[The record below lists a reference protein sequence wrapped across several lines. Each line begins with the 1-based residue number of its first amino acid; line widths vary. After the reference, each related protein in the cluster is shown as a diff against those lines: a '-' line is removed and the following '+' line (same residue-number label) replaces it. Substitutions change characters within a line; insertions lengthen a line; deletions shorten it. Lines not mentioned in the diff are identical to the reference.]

1 MMPPALLFPNFAA
14 WTAQIGILVAIG
26 AIAALTLAPGRA
38 RLMFWQALLAAAM
51 LLPVIQPWM
60 RPAEDGS
67 TTSSTT
73 VLTTKPAAPHGVSLA
88 FRKEDLLWIVAI
100 GAAVRGLWIA
110 IGFLRLR
117 RHRLAARPLASP
129 PVPFENLGIR
139 WYVSDT
145 ISGPVTF
152 GWMRPSILL
161 PSRVCELS
169 ADLREAIACH
179 ELVHVRRRDWLFV
192 LAEEAIRGLFWFHP
206 AVWFA
211 LSRIQLAREQSVDFE
226 VVRLMGNRERYLDAL
241 VAVAAQKFERAFPRA
256 GYRGSD
262 VAPAPLFLK
271 QRQLAVRVAAV
282 LKEKS
287 MSKSR
292 TFAGFATVS
301 SAALVAARLAVWFFP
316 LESPA
321 QTPQSAP
328 AAIRAVSPDGPGIE
342 VDPGAPVMH
351 RMGVGRPFGV
361 KTTGTVVLDA
371 TVNPK
376 GEVTDAH
383 VISGPDELRR
393 YVLQSVLEWHYST
406 DGGLAPTVRVVVN
419 FGEAPAPFNSPG
431 GAVVSVAAA
440 RSASSDTPTVL
451 KDIQVS
457 GASPELTQKVTAALP
472 VHIGDSIR
480 PETMSE
486 VLAAAHEI
494 DEHFSAQMIY
504 SNNSGVREA
513 TLRLNVPGS
522 ALMPQPSSGKGV
534 VGGVAGGVVEGVVGG
549 VPGGVAGAGPRIV
562 AYRDGVP
569 VTQSDSAALGAPQR
583 IRVGG
588 NVQQANLITKVNPVY
603 PPLAKQAGIQG
614 TVTFTTVIGRDGT
627 MQNIEVVSGH
637 PLLVPA
643 ALDAVKQWVY
653 KPTLLNGSPVE
664 VITQID
670 VNFTLM
676 Q

>member
-1 MMPPALLFPNFAA
+1 MMPPALLFSNFAA
-14 WTAQIGILVAIG
+14 WTAQIAVLVAIG

-38 RLMFWQALLAAAM
+38 RLVFWQALLAVAM
-51 LLPVIQPWM
+51 LLPAIQPWIQ
-60 RPAEDGS
+60 PAPDESGS
-67 TTSSTT
+67 VSVTISSTQH
-73 VLTTKPAAPHGVSLA
+73 VAKSGASSKLTKV
-88 FRKEDLLWIVAI
+88 DLLWIVAI
-100 GAAVRGLWIA
+100 GAAARGLWIG
-110 IGFLRLR
+110 IGLLRLR
-117 RHRLAARPLASP
+117 RHRLAARPLSSP

-179 ELVHVRRRDWLFV
+179 ELVHVRRRDWLCV
-192 LAEEAIRGLFWFHP
+192 LVEEAIRGLFWFHP

-211 LSRIQLAREQSVDFE
+211 LSRIQLAREQAVDFE

-241 VAVAAQKFERAFPRA
+241 VAVAAQKFERVFPRT

-292 TFAGFATVS
+292 SFAGFATVS

-321 QTPQSAP
+321 QTPAPTP
-328 AAIRAVSPDGPGIE
+328 AAVRAVSPDGPGIE
-342 VDPGAPVMH
+342 VDPGAPIMH

-361 KTTGTVVLDA
+361 KTTGTIVLDA
-371 TVNPK
+371 TVSPK
-376 GEVTDAH
+376 GEVTDAR

-393 YVLQSVLEWHYST
+393 YVLQSVLQWHYST

-419 FGEAPAPFNSPG
+419 FGEAPALLTPSRSES
-431 GAVVSVAAA
+431 VEVSAAKA
-440 RSASSDTPTVL
+440 ASSGTPTVL
-451 KDIQVS
+451 KDIQIS
-457 GASPELTQKVTAALP
+457 GASPELAQKVTAALP
-472 VHIGDSIR
+472 VHVGDSIG

-486 VLAAAHEI
+486 ILTAAHEI
-494 DEHFSAQMIY
+494 DEHFTGTMIS
-504 SNNSGVREA
+504 SNSSGVREA
-513 TLRLNVPGS
+513 TLRLSVPGS
-522 ALMPQPSSGKGV
+522 GPMPQLTSDRVVAGV
-534 VGGVAGGVVEGVVGG
+534 PGGVAGGVVGG
-549 VPGGVAGAGPRIV
+549 VPGGVAGAGQRIV
-562 AYRDGVP
+562 AYRDGTP
-569 VTQSDSAALGAPQR
+569 VIQSDAAAPSAPQR

-614 TVTFTTVIGRDGT
+614 TVTLATVIGRDGSVE
-627 MQNIEVVSGH
+627 NIEVMSGH

-653 KPTLLNGSPVE
+653 KPTLLNERPVE

>member
-1 MMPPALLFPNFAA
+1 MMPPALLFSNFAA
-14 WTAQIGILVAIG
+14 WTAQIGVLVAIG

-38 RLMFWQALLAAAM
+38 RLVFWQVLLAVAM
-51 LLPVIQPWM
+51 LLPAIQPWM
-60 RPAEDGS
+60 QPAEDGS
-67 TTSSTT
+67 ATTSTT
-73 VLTTKPAAPHGVSLA
+73 VLAIRPAVPHGTSLA

-100 GAAVRGLWIA
+100 GAAARGLWIG

-117 RHRLAARPLASP
+117 RHRLAARPLTSP

-152 GWMRPSILL
+152 GWLRPSILL
-161 PSRVCELS
+161 PSRVCDLP

-179 ELVHVRRRDWLFV
+179 ELVHVRRGDWLFV
-192 LAEEAIRGLFWFHP
+192 LVEEAIRGIFWFHP

-211 LSRIQLAREQSVDFE
+211 LSRIQLAREQAVDFE

-241 VAVAAQKFERAFPRA
+241 VAVAAQKFERAFPRV

-292 TFAGFATVS
+292 SFAGFATVS
-301 SAALVAARLAVWFFP
+301 SAALIAARLAVWFFP

-361 KTTGTVVLDA
+361 KTTGTIVLDA
-371 TVNPK
+371 TVSPK
-376 GEVTDAH
+376 GEVTDAR

-393 YVLQSVLEWHYST
+393 YVLQSVLQWHYST

-419 FGEAPAPFNSPG
+419 FGEAPAPVQSSG
-431 GAVVSVAAA
+431 GSVVSVSAT
-440 RSASSDTPTVL
+440 RSSASDTPTVL
-451 KDIQVS
+451 KDIQIS
-457 GASPELTQKVTAALP
+457 GASPELAQKVTAALP
-472 VHIGDSIR
+472 VHIGDSIH
-480 PETMSE
+480 PETMGE
-486 VLAAAHEI
+486 ILTAAREI
-494 DEHFSAQMIY
+494 DEHFTGTMVS
-504 SNNSGVREA
+504 SNSSGVREA
-513 TLRLNVPGS
+513 TLRLMVPGS
-522 ALMPQPSSGKGV
+522 GPMPQLANERVLPGV
-534 VGGVAGGVVEGVVGG
+534 PGGVAGGVVGG
-549 VPGGVAGAGPRIV
+549 VPGGVAGAGQRIV
-562 AYRDGVP
+562 AYRDGAP
-569 VTQSDSAALGAPQR
+569 VIQPDTAAPSAPQR

-603 PPLAKQAGIQG
+603 PPDAKMARIQG
-614 TVTFTTVIGRDGT
+614 VVTLTAVIGREGSVE
-627 MQNIEVVSGH
+627 NIEVISGH

-643 ALDAVKQWVY
+643 ATDAVKQWVY
-653 KPTLLNGSPVE
+653 KPTLLNGNPVE

-670 VNFTLM
+670 VNFTLV